1 MKPDAGRSVQRG
13 GGSTVRCIAFTLA
26 FAVVVALFGCASGPE
41 PVEVELDRTVEEAI
55 PDRPLTEVEADPVE
69 VEGAGPGS
77 GALSVRDDGRPSWW
91 FSETRRSGEAVV
103 LCAEA
108 LGPDMN
114 AARTGAILVSRGRLR
129 RALDLGEGEAL
140 PDVTVLQT
148 WVWPLPNAAAG
159 AANRY
164 AGYVM
169 VEAMRGP

>member
-1 MKPDAGRSVQRG
+1 
-13 GGSTVRCIAFTLA
+13 
-26 FAVVVALFGCASGPE
+26 
-41 PVEVELDRTVEEAI
+41 
-55 PDRPLTEVEADPVE
+55 
-69 VEGAGPGS
+69 
-77 GALSVRDDGRPSWW
+77 
-91 FSETRRSGEAVV
+91 VV

-114 AARTGAILVSRGRLR
+114 AARTGAILASRTRLR

-169 VEAMRGP
+169 VEVMRASP